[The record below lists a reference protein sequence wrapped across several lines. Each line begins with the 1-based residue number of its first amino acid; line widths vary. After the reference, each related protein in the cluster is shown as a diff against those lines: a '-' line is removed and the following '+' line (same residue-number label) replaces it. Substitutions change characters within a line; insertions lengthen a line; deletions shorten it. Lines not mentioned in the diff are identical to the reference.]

1 MIILHMVVFV
11 YIDFYKGEK
20 MFISDKGKEE
30 IRKYVNNIL
39 ENAASP
45 EIITQDG
52 YALAAILNYAIADD
66 EKSYGDYELN
76 EKTL

>member
-1 MIILHMVVFV
+1 
-11 YIDFYKGEK
+11 

-45 EIITQDG
+45 EIIAQDG

-66 EKSYGDYELN
+66 EKSYGDCELN

>member
-1 MIILHMVVFV
+1 
-11 YIDFYKGEK
+11 

-39 ENAASP
+39 ENAASQ
-45 EIITQDG
+45 EIIAQDG

-66 EKSYGDYELN
+66 EDECFDDEPYEDC
-76 EKTL
+76 E